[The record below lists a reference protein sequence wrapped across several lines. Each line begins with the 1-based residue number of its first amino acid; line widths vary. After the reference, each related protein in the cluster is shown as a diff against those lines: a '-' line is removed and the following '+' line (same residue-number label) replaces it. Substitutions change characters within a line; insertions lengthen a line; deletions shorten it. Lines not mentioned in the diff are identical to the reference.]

1 MVDGRGLASWSF
13 YDPGLT
19 WWWWQHWSKAS
30 AAVLLPRSPQSSV
43 QLHGHGDPGTLL
55 LRVRGLSE
63 VADAEGREANVAK
76 PRARPD
82 RVDLVCV
89 REGN

>member
-1 MVDGRGLASWSF
+1 MVVAAW
-13 YDPGLT
+13 
-19 WWWWQHWSKAS
+19 WSKAS

-63 VADAEGREANVAK
+63 LADTEGREAK
-76 PRARPD
+76 CRKGKGKTRQSGFGMCEG
-82 RVDLVCV
+82 RQLVQAMD
-89 REGN
+89 